1 MFKQANKTE
10 PGEFPL
16 KHYSYSSLVAFTTNP
31 ILFKLRYIQGQQ
43 IETTRGISGVVGQ
56 AFHKALEV
64 YYGGS
69 DLAITNEA
77 EAVEYGLKA
86 GAEYLQAYNDG
97 YIEYS
102 TTIPN
107 KEKAYELVV
116 EAFKSYI
123 AYKPWDQEEV
133 VAIEEKLEENIDVE
147 WRGQR
152 VALPVKLKGYID
164 KIVRVDGKLKI
175 VDYKT
180 VRAFA
185 NEDKIDGAK
194 IIQAVQYYLLAYAKY
209 GEEPHSI
216 TYQEVKL
223 SKNRDGSPQV
233 REYEMVY
240 GENDLYFD
248 LYFRLYED
256 VTRAINGE
264 QVYVPNFYAMFD
276 NEIALVA
283 YLHRLD
289 VEEEQAK
296 LMKKHRVDNI
306 TDLLTKKIQ
315 SAGNMQK
322 FLKAVEGKVAIAKNI
337 DYTKMKNHE
346 KIQTKLLEHGMV
358 LQYDS
363 TKEGATVDLYRY
375 HPTIGLK
382 MSKLQAYTADIEQVL
397 GATNVRILAPIPGTS
412 LVGFEVPRS
421 ERRYP
426 GTPPKADGLL
436 VPIGVDIHGE
446 PQSIDVRRAPHI
458 LVAGTTGSGKSET
471 LRAILA
477 SLGNNVELWIADPK
491 GNEFHTEKSERYA
504 EDPEEIRTMLEEAAV
519 EMDRRYAI
527 MKKQNERDWTGKPIL
542 LLIDEFGDFILNNPS
557 GAERPNYDT
566 WTKGRLARKF
576 DKMFPDYD
584 HSNFSKESYIR
595 VLQEEDEKNLGKYA
609 EMNAEDLIVK
619 LAQKARAAG
628 IHMIIATQSPRATVV
643 TGRIKANFPT
653 RIALRA
659 SGEIESRIV
668 LDQPGAEKLLG
679 KGDMLIMRSDS
690 SDIIRL
696 QGYKV

>member
-1 MFKQANKTE
+1 M
-10 PGEFPL
+10 
-16 KHYSYSSLVAFTTNP
+16 AFTANP
-31 ILFKLRYIQGQQ
+31 ILFKIKYINKDR
-43 IETTRGISGVVGQ
+43 IDTTMGISAVVGQ
-56 AFHKALEV
+56 AFHKSLEV

-69 DLAITNEA
+69 DTPITNEA

-86 GAEYLQAYNDG
+86 GMEFLEAYNDG
-97 YIEYS
+97 FIEYN
-102 TTIPN
+102 TAIPT
-107 KEKAYELVV
+107 KEKAYEIL
-116 EAFKSYI
+116 AFTFKSYI
-123 AYKPWDQEEV
+123 KHKPWSDEEEILG
-133 VAIEEKLEENIDVE
+133 IEEKIEENIDIE
-147 WRGQR
+147 WRGKKLS
-152 VALPVKLKGYID
+152 LPIKLKGYID
-164 KIVRVDGKLKI
+164 KIIKTKDGKIKI

-185 NEDKIDGAK
+185 DEDKIDGAK
-194 IIQAVQYYLLAYAKY
+194 IVQAVQYYLLAYAKY
-209 GEEPHSI
+209 GEEPYSI
-216 TYQEVKL
+216 KYEEVKTTQ
-223 SKNRDGSPQV
+223 NRDGSPQI

-240 GENDLYFD
+240 AENDLYFD

-256 VTRAINGE
+256 VTKALNGE
-264 QVYVPNFYAMFD
+264 QVYVPNFYTMFD
-276 NEIALVA
+276 NEISIVS
-283 YLHRLD
+283 YIHRLD
-289 VEEEQAK
+289 IEEEQAK
-296 LMKKHRVDNI
+296 LLKKHKVDNI
-306 TDLLTKKIQ
+306 TSLLKKQIQ
-315 SAGNMQK
+315 STGNMK
-322 FLKAVEGKVAIAKNI
+322 KLMKAVEQKFTSAKNI
-337 DYTKMKNHE
+337 DYTKMTNPE

-412 LVGFEVPRS
+412 LVGFEVPRA

-584 HSNFSKESYIR
+584 HSNFDKETYIR
-595 VLQEEDEKNLGKYA
+595 ILQEEDEKNLGKYA
-609 EMNAEDLIVK
+609 EMSAEDLIVK

-679 KGDMLIMRSDS
+679 KGDMLLMRSDS